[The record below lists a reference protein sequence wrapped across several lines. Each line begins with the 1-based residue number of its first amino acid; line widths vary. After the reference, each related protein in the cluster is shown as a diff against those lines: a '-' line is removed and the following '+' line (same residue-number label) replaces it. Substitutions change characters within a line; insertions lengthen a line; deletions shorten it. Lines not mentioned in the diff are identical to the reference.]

1 MFITFVTGLA
11 WVFFALGTLLMG
23 SLIVR
28 FYRLPLYLQQRATIK
43 ISPFI
48 SISWVVSIVWL
59 LTYYVFN

>member
-1 MFITFVTGLA
+1 MFIKFVTALA
-11 WVFFALGTLLMG
+11 WFFFVFGTVLMG

-28 FYRLPLYLQQRATIK
+28 FYRLPLYLQQRATIT

-48 SISWVVSIVWL
+48 SISWAVSLVWL

>member
-1 MFITFVTGLA
+1 MFITFVTALA
-11 WVFFALGTLLMG
+11 WFFFVFGTVLMG
-23 SLIVR
+23 SLFIR
-28 FYRLPLYLQQRATIK
+28 FYRLPLSLQQRATIT

>member
-1 MFITFVTGLA
+1 MFITFITALA
-11 WVFFALGTLLMG
+11 WFFFGFGTLLCG

>member
-1 MFITFVTGLA
+1 MFITFVTVLA
-11 WVFFALGTLLMG
+11 WFFFVIGTLLIG
-23 SLIVR
+23 SVFIR

>member
-1 MFITFVTGLA
+1 MFITFVTALA
-11 WVFFALGTLLMG
+11 WFFFVFGTVLML
-23 SLIVR
+23 SVVVQ
-28 FYRLPLYLQQRATIK
+28 FYRLPLHLQQRATIK

>member
-1 MFITFVTGLA
+1 MFITFVTALA
-11 WVFFALGTLLMG
+11 WVFFGFNTLLVG
-23 SLIVR
+23 SLFYR
-28 FYRLPLYLQQRATIK
+28 FYRLPLSLQHRATIK

>member
-1 MFITFVTGLA
+1 MFITFVTALA
-11 WVFFALGTLLMG
+11 WVFFVVGTVLMG
-23 SLIVR
+23 SLFIQ

-59 LTYYVFN
+59 LTKYVFN

>member
-1 MFITFVTGLA
+1 MFITFVTVLA
-11 WVFFALGTLLMG
+11 WFFCVFGTVLMG

-43 ISPFI
+43 ISLFI

>member
-1 MFITFVTGLA
+1 MFITFVTALA
-11 WVFFALGTLLMG
+11 WVFFVGGTVLMG
-23 SLIVR
+23 SLFIR
-28 FYRLPLYLQQRATIK
+28 FYRLPLSLQQRATIT